1 MKNRPNFSKVAIRS
15 INDNEE
21 KGAVAIVS
29 YYFYLVVVDP
39 LLYLKDMSLRK
50 RRYFY
55 GSGKRLPT
63 KDTLELIDTPVPT
76 SVYMLE

>member
-1 MKNRPNFSKVAIRS
+1 LKNRPNFSKVAIRS

-39 LLYLKDMSLRK
+39 LLYLKD
-50 RRYFY
+50 
-55 GSGKRLPT
+55 
-63 KDTLELIDTPVPT
+63 I
-76 SVYMLE
+76 